1 MRKRRIAHWPTLG
14 IGLCCALML
23 TGCKDSDFDFD
34 NIDSLLGLG
43 GEELVLPSNNS
54 TKPITLDDFLEL
66 NGSDFVD
73 IDENYD
79 SAYVLSMD
87 DNNLHTTKTSVDK
100 IRLTDPE
107 RIGGGI
113 VIPAYNISQR
123 VSLGNE
129 DISPE
134 ESEIASFEYLGN
146 AVSKDI
152 DALSEVSFEDDT
164 YLTLTIN
171 VPDILD
177 QVKEMVLRFPD
188 YFELSDV
195 TATDKNS
202 HNIAHTISA
211 DNRITLSNLPQ
222 GDNSIRIRLDG
233 IKFGLAETELGS
245 VVFNNNSDR
254 PTVDLTA
261 KVMGDVTI
269 NTADLN
275 ASSTG
280 NSRIGGSIFIGN
292 ITVDAATGRFSP
304 DISFSSLGN
313 VSLNNIPDFLTD
325 NQVTLDLYD
334 PHINIDFDTDL
345 PLGGKVSGVM
355 RAIDK
360 QGYEMVAVSIPEF
373 TITPD
378 GHSVV
383 SLRRQPA
390 EVSGDTIAV
399 VVDSLSDLVRKIP
412 ARIEFTDIQAHGDG
426 SETATIN
433 MGHNYSVNATYSFW
447 CPLEFDDDAVIVYT
461 DSLDG
466 WNDGVKDMQFRENSD
481 GTIDGYLLVNADVY
495 NTVPAY
501 MKVSAVGMDLNGREM
516 STDDIEV
523 TVDKAITASPDG
535 DPDNPVTTQIEI
547 LMKPKRNGVFKTL
560 DGLKYRLEASARN
573 AEGEAV
579 TGKMIKA
586 NQTIRLENIKVTK
599 HGKVVYDG
607 N

>member
-66 NGSDFVD
+66 NNSDFVD

-79 SAYVLSMD
+79 SAYVLSMID
-87 DNNLHTTKTSVDK
+87 EDTHTTKSTVDK
-100 IRLTDPE
+100 IRLTNPE

-113 VIPAYNISQR
+113 SIPAYNISQR
-123 VSLGNE
+123 VTLGNE

-134 ESEIASFEYLGN
+134 ESEIASFEYLN
-146 AVSKDI
+146 NPVSEDI
-152 DALSEVSFEDDT
+152 DALSEVSFDDDT
-164 YLTLTIN
+164 YLTLTIT
-171 VPDILD
+171 VPTILD

-195 TATDKNS
+195 TARDKNS
-202 HNIAHTISA
+202 HNIAHTVSA
-211 DNRITLSNLPQ
+211 DNRITLSNLPE
-222 GDNSIRIRLDG
+222 GKNVLSIKLGG
-233 IKFGLAETELGS
+233 IKFGLPKTDLGS
-245 VVFNNNSDR
+245 VVFNSGSH
-254 PTVDLTA
+254 TVDLTA

-275 ASSTG
+275 TSSTG
-280 NSRIGGSIFIGN
+280 RSRIAGAIAIDD
-292 ITVDAATGRFSP
+292 ITVDEATGRFSP
-304 DISFSSLGN
+304 DISFGSLGN

-334 PHINIDFDTDL
+334 PHINIDFDNNL

-360 QGYEMVAVSIPEF
+360 QGHEMVAVSIPEF
-373 TITPD
+373 TITS
-378 GHSVV
+378 GSHSII
-383 SLRRQPA
+383 SLRRQQA
-390 EVSGDTIAV
+390 EVGGDTIAV
-399 VVDSLSDLVRKIP
+399 VVPDLSDLVRKIP

-426 SETATIN
+426 SETATIQ
-433 MGHNYSVNATYSFW
+433 MGTKYEVNASYSFW

-481 GTIDGYLLVNADVY
+481 GSIDGYLLVNADVY

-523 TVDKAITASPDG
+523 TVDKTIAASTDG
-535 DPDNPVTTQIEI
+535 DNPVLTQIEI
-547 LMKPKRNGVFKTL
+547 LMKPKKNGVFKNL

-573 AEGEAV
+573 AEGEVV

>member
-1 MRKRRIAHWPTLG
+1 MRKRRIVHWPTLG

-66 NGSDFVD
+66 NNSDFVE

-79 SAYVLSMD
+79 SAYVLKMID
-87 DNNLHTTKTSVDK
+87 EDPHTTTSTVDP

-107 RIGGGI
+107 RTEGHIT
-113 VIPAYNISQR
+113 IPAFNLSER
-123 VSLGNE
+123 TSLGNR
-129 DISPE
+129 DISPDE
-134 ESEIASFEYLGN
+134 AEIASFDFRN
-146 AVSKDI
+146 RSVSEDI
-152 DALSEVSFEDDT
+152 DALDEVSFDDNT
-164 YLTLTIN
+164 YLTLTIT
-171 VPDILD
+171 VPSVLT
-177 QVKEMVLRFPD
+177 QVRQMVLTFPN
-188 YFELSDV
+188 YFELSALTV
-195 TATDKNS
+195 NGNS
-202 HNIAHTISA
+202 QTISA
-211 DNRITLSNLPQ
+211 GNKVTLNNLPQ
-222 GDNSIRIRLDG
+222 GRNRIRIRLDG
-233 IKFGLAETELGS
+233 IKFGLAGNSLGS
-245 VVFNNNSDR
+245 VTFNATDH
-254 PTVDLTA
+254 TIDLSA
-261 KVMGDVTI
+261 KVTADVTI
-269 NTADLN
+269 NTADFN
-275 ASSTG
+275 SSSTG
-280 NSRIGGSIFIGN
+280 TSTIAGAIAIDD
-292 ITVDAATGRFSP
+292 ITVDEATGRFSP
-304 DISFSSLGN
+304 DISFGSLGN

-334 PHINIDFDTDL
+334 PHINIDFDNNL

-360 QGYEMVAVSIPEF
+360 QGHEMVAVSIPEF
-373 TITPD
+373 TITS
-378 GHSVV
+378 GSHSII
-383 SLRRQPA
+383 SLRRQQA
-390 EVSGDTIAV
+390 EVGGDTIAV
-399 VVDSLSDLVRKIP
+399 VVPDLSDLVRKIP

-426 SETATIN
+426 SETATIQ
-433 MGHNYSVNATYSFW
+433 MGTKYEVNASYSFW

-481 GTIDGYLLVNADVY
+481 GSIDGYLLVNADVY

-501 MKVSAVGMDLNGREM
+501 MNVSAVGMDLNGREM

-523 TVDKAITASPDG
+523 TVDKTIAASTDG
-535 DPDNPVTTQIEI
+535 DNPVLTQIEI
-547 LMKPKRNGVFKTL
+547 LMKPKKNGVFKNL

-573 AEGEAV
+573 AEGEVV